1 MWRYIKQGFGFS
13 FGGRIGWELGG
24 VVWRLA
30 RRLALAIGIAIYGA
44 VQSCQPTTPLPEKP
58 KKPVALMQGKP
69 TQHRPLATTGAV
81 QK

>member
-1 MWRYIKQGFGFS
+1 MRRYIKQGFGFS

-30 RRLALAIGIAIYGA
+30 IGIAIYAA

-58 KKPVALMQGKP
+58 KKPAALMQGKP
-69 TQHRPLATTGAV
+69 TQHRPQSTTDAV